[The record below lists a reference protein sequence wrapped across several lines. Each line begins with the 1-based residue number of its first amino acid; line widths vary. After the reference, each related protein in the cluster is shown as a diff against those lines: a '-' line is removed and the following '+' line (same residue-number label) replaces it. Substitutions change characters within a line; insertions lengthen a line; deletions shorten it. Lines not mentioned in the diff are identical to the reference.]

1 MNYDE
6 ILKISDAI
14 TPITRR
20 ADNYTTVA
28 SFEDTL
34 LKESGNYKTYN
45 MFISFFYSLLRDY
58 VHVGDF
64 EKALK
69 DTVNYR
75 EEHVLSNGYLA
86 KYAEYVYGQLKLV
99 SDLNKENS

>member
-1 MNYDE
+1 MNS
-6 ILKISDAI
+6 SD
-14 TPITRR
+14 TPLINVDLNRCAR
-20 ADNYTTVA
+20 A

-34 LKESGNYKTYN
+34 LKESGNYKTSN

-75 EEHVLSNGYLA
+75 EEHVLFNGYLA
-86 KYAEYVYGQLKLV
+86 KYAEYVYGQLQLANN
-99 SDLNKENS
+99 LNKENS